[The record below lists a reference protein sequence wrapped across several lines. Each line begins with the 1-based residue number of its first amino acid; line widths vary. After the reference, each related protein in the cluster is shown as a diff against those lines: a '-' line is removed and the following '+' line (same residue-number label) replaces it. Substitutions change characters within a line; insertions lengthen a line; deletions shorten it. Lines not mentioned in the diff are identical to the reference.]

1 VKLDNCIDKKKVTY
15 IGGAVPLGAAP
26 PWVVHPLSNP
36 NGLATPLYR

>member
-26 PWVVHPLSNP
+26 REGGGTTMGGAPPV
-36 NGLATPLYR
+36 